1 MNDITKNEMLFVLNI
16 FKSPEKEYN
25 ANNMAEHLGISSMG
39 ALKIARR
46 LEEENIL
53 ISRQI
58 GKAKIYKVNLKYE
71 YVKQYLKF
79 LLKREAEQSPAYVK
93 MWINE
98 IKKIKNADA
107 AILFGS
113 ALRKKEAKDIDALII
128 TDQKRFSKVR
138 EEIENINLINIKKL
152 HPMYQSEEDFIE
164 NIKKEDKPLLNAIK
178 GIIAFGEDKI
188 INLMEK

>member
-58 GKAKIYKVNLKYE
+58 GKAKI
-71 YVKQYLKF
+71 
-79 LLKREAEQSPAYVK
+79 
-93 MWINE
+93 
-98 IKKIKNADA
+98 
-107 AILFGS
+107 
-113 ALRKKEAKDIDALII
+113 
-128 TDQKRFSKVR
+128 
-138 EEIENINLINIKKL
+138 
-152 HPMYQSEEDFIE
+152 
-164 NIKKEDKPLLNAIK
+164 
-178 GIIAFGEDKI
+178 
-188 INLMEK
+188 